1 MKAHIVNPEDVP
13 YLWEDVAPML
23 ARVRQHSEGELE
35 TDDFLDNL
43 MEGNMQLWVVTEGES
58 IIVSMVTLMADYPQ
72 KKILRIV
79 ALAGKDFKEVNK
91 NFISM
96 LEAYAI
102 KNECSALELWGRK
115 GWKKMLP
122 DWKDS
127 YIVYTKDLKERMH

>member
-1 MKAHIVNPEDVP
+1 MKAHIVSPEDVP

-23 ARVRQHSEGELE
+23 AKVRQHNEGELE

-43 MEGNMQLWVVTEGES
+43 MQGNMQLWVVTEGHT
-58 IIVSMVTLMADYPQ
+58 IIISMVTLIADYPQ

-127 YIVYTKDLKERMH
+127 YIVFTKDLKERMH